1 MITVSG
7 ITPSLIIIFV
17 NIIILNI
24 YSNGV
29 YRLLDDIYINKYTP
43 VIIYSLINFLF
54 NMMLTCYKFIK
65 ITNTSDNLVDE
76 YVILLKLKY
85 ILMCNTAIL
94 ILIIILNCKYNYN
107 PIQGPVNIIIICGI
121 IIFLNNLYVIFF
133 VFNKKD
139 IVNPIV
145 KNIPNTKSLKFTTL
159 SNNNILYTRIKYDST
174 TCIICLENYKQEED
188 ISLLK
193 CEHIFH
199 TSCINEWF
207 STRDT
212 CPSCKHSS
220 KEN

>member
-139 IVNPIV
+139 IVN
-145 KNIPNTKSLKFTTL
+145 
-159 SNNNILYTRIKYDST
+159 
-174 TCIICLENYKQEED
+174 
-188 ISLLK
+188 
-193 CEHIFH
+193 
-199 TSCINEWF
+199 
-207 STRDT
+207 
-212 CPSCKHSS
+212 
-220 KEN
+220 